1 MIYGILFAGGKGS
14 RLSPITDSI
23 PKPLVVIKNKTL
35 LERNLDNIYH
45 IVDEYI
51 IVVSYL
57 GEKIIESIG
66 DFYREKPV
74 TFVFQ
79 KNPKG
84 GTLDALRSG
93 LSKVKKDNSN
103 FLVMNSDDI
112 HGQYLFESMSIH
124 IKSMPD
130 IPAIGAHIYPIKE
143 RLNQFGIVKKTNKN
157 IFNGLIE
164 KPQEYISD
172 LVNIGV
178 YYLPNFI
185 LSLIDP
191 YKENL
196 SDKEEYITDFINLIN
211 QNKSINVIESPDIW
225 IPISYPRDIDDANKN
240 SSII

>member
-23 PKPLVVIKNKTL
+23 PKPLVKIKDKTL
-35 LERNLDNIYH
+35 LERNLDNIYN

-51 IVVSYL
+51 IVISYL
-57 GEKIIESIG
+57 GEMIKEAVG
-66 DFYREKPV
+66 DNYRGKSV

-79 KNPKG
+79 RNPKG

-93 LSKVKKDNSN
+93 LSKVRDGNHN

-112 HGQYLFESMSIH
+112 HGQYLFNKFSQH
-124 IKSMPD
+124 ISQNSN
-130 IPAIGAHIYPIKE
+130 IPAIGAHIYPDKE
-143 RLNQFGIVKKTNKN
+143 RLNQFGIIKKDINN
-157 IFNGLIE
+157 LFGGLVE
-164 KPQEYISD
+164 KPQEYVSD

-185 LSLIDP
+185 LSFIDP
-191 YKENL
+191 NQENL

-211 QNKSINVIESPDIW
+211 ENHNINVIESPDIW
-225 IPISYPRDIDDANKN
+225 IPISYPKDIDETNLN
-240 SSII
+240 SKII

>member
-1 MIYGILFAGGKGS
+1 MTYGILFAGGKGS

-23 PKPLVVIKNKTL
+23 PKPLVKIKNKTL
-35 LERNLDNIYH
+35 LERNLDNIYD

-51 IVVSYL
+51 IVISYL
-57 GEKIIESIG
+57 GEKIINSIG
-66 DFYREKPV
+66 DFYKEKPV

-93 LSKVKKDNSN
+93 LSKVESGDHN

-112 HGQYLFESMSIH
+112 HGQYLFENMLTH
-124 IKSMPD
+124 IKNTPNS
-130 IPAIGAHIYPIKE
+130 PAIGAHIYPIKE
-143 RLNQFGIVKKTNKN
+143 RLNQFGIVKKTIENL
-157 IFNGLIE
+157 FDGLIE
-164 KPQEYISD
+164 KPQEYVSD

-178 YYLPNFI
+178 YYLPSFI

-211 QNKSINVIESPDIW
+211 ETHNINVIESPDIW
-225 IPISYPRDIDDANKN
+225 IPISYPKDIDDANKN
-240 SSII
+240 ENII